1 MISKTYQSKDY
12 YYQGNMNK
20 TMRNTID
27 SFFGFVGS
35 SVHTATLYL
44 HSFENDEY
52 FEETEY
58 TDLSVYFKYSVY
70 SAANYG
76 FKE

>member
-1 MISKTYQSKDY
+1 MDY
-12 YYQGNMNK
+12 FNQGNRNK
-20 TMRNTID
+20 VIQNTID

-44 HSFENDEY
+44 NSFDIDKY

-70 SAANYG
+70 SAAIYG